1 MFYTELTRENILYQ
15 LRGLSMTLRY
25 QRDALMCTFMDIIM
39 IIIGSHRMPRF
50 FGGHTISDGP
60 IL

>member
-50 FGGHTISDGP
+50 FGGAYD
-60 IL
+60 